1 MTDLF
6 KTLTDKNFELFAAH
20 NYNNLQCMDVDEFK
34 QDLKRFK
41 YLKRLLRRYTE
52 KGDLQERLI
61 LNHLI
66 ILHNVFGIE
75 PAHRMLI
82 FKSDTEH
89 YEVLKPFLV
98 FLHVLPKDAMLETGM
113 DNNIIQVL
121 RNI

>member
-1 MTDLF
+1 MDLF

-20 NYNNLQCMDVDEFK
+20 NYNNLQCMDIDEFK

-66 ILHNVFGIE
+66 VMHNIFGIHS
-75 PAHRMLI
+75 AHEMLM
-82 FKSDTEH
+82 FKSDKEH
-89 YEVLKPFLV
+89 YEILKPFLV
-98 FLHVLPKDAMLETGM
+98 FLHVLPKNKMVDIKM
-113 DNNIIQVL
+113 DENVISVL
-121 RNI
+121 RNL